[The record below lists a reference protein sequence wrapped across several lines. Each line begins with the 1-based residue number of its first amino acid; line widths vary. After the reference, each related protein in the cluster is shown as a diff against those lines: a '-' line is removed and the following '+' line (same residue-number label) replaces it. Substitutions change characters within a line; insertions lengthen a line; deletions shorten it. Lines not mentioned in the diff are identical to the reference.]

1 MDSYVCV
8 LTMPSMRTRREC
20 RICLP
25 SQLFRYTPVRGV
37 LGSAIDL
44 VRAGVRPKLFGF
56 GGDFYW
62 IVIAAFVNVPRPNS
76 SIFNLRETHYRYVIQ
91 NNFGLRLVGR
101 DDRPGESGSGTR

>member
-1 MDSYVCV
+1 
-8 LTMPSMRTRREC
+8 MPDLPSISTLSLHTGSGCSREC
-20 RICLP
+20 NR
-25 SQLFRYTPVRGV
+25 FGDRHEG
-37 LGSAIDL
+37 
-44 VRAGVRPKLFGF
+44 RAGVRPKLFGF

-76 SIFNLRETHYRYVIQ
+76 SIFNLRETHYRYVSQ